1 MNPRY
6 QKRINFLLVFLVIV
20 SLVLGVLGWMVY
32 FQNSGEPLSF
42 SSLVFLTLQL
52 FTMNNSFEDALMP
65 LSLNIARFLAP
76 VSLASA
82 VISALA
88 SNATKRLVFFRARLG
103 RKKPVI
109 ICGLSSMSLAL
120 AKNLK
125 ESNVFVIDPDP
136 DQILWEAA
144 TTEGISVIQSDYND
158 KTFRALGVRKAELFV
173 LCAPDKINL
182 KILGL
187 ECLKKNKVPI
197 IANVNDQASFSR
209 VKETPVN
216 ESDFSNVTFTSFEQ
230 IIAMGITDEYSPD
243 RYIKID
249 RESKPAHIMLAGDHP
264 ILFYLIEEYGK
275 MYHFANL
282 KPLHISVLCPEPES
296 FEAELRNRQPYYDRV
311 MTIDFKALNDF
322 EKAEFN
328 SESMDVAFCLTACD
342 HYPQGTQLAYRL
354 RQRFYALNHHLGKP
368 YMILLNMGFDDFGQ
382 LIPGMEKRFENLQI
396 HQCNPSS
403 FLTRRIVVENQE
415 KYDIIAKHI
424 NNSFCTDVL
433 KEKNAIDDQ
442 WARLSPLE
450 KDYNR
455 FPARHFHIK
464 LRAIGL
470 EIAPDGHPEPAIDT
484 NEVDE
489 EMKLLLARM
498 EKNRWNAEKFLSGF
512 IPGHYQNDKE
522 MEQYLKRELKY
533 HPALKSW
540 EQISQE
546 EKDKDSFAFNNIAQ
560 ILSSAGLKIIKSEN
574 L

>member
-6 QKRINFLLVFLVIV
+6 QKRINYLLVFLVIV
-20 SLVLGVLGWMVY
+20 SLVLGVAGWMVY

-52 FTMNNSFEDALMP
+52 FTMNNSFEDALIP

-76 VSLASA
+76 LSLTSA

-103 RKKPVI
+103 RKRPVI

-144 TTEGISVIQSDYND
+144 TSEGISVIQSDYND
-158 KTFRALGVRKAELFV
+158 KTFRALGVGKAELLV
-173 LCAPDKINL
+173 LCAPDKLNI

-187 ECLKKNKVPI
+187 ECLKKSKVPI

-209 VKETPVN
+209 LKETPVN
-216 ESDFSNVTFTSFEQ
+216 ESDFSNVYFTSFEQ
-230 IIAMGITDEYSPD
+230 IIASGITDEYSPD
-243 RYIKID
+243 RYIIID
-249 RESKPAHIMLAGDHP
+249 RESKPVRILLAGDHP
-264 ILFYLIEEYGK
+264 ILFYLIEEYGR

-282 KPLHISVLCPEPES
+282 KPLHISVLCPEPGV
-296 FEAELRNRQPYYDRV
+296 FEAELRNRQPYYDKV
-311 MTIDFKALNDF
+311 MTIDIKALSDF
-322 EKAEFN
+322 ERDDNNAEC
-328 SESMDVAFCLTACD
+328 MDVAFCLTACD
-342 HYPQGTQLAYRL
+342 HYPQGTQLAFRL

-368 YMILLNMGFDDFGQ
+368 FMVLLNMGFDDFGQ
-382 LIPGMEKRFENLQI
+382 MIPGMDKRFENLQI

-424 NNSFCTDVL
+424 NNSFCANVL
-433 KEKNAIDDQ
+433 KETNAVDEQ

-470 EIAPDGHPEPAIDT
+470 EIVPDSHPEPAIDT
-484 NEVDE
+484 KQVDE

-498 EKNRWNAEKFLSGF
+498 EKNRWNAEKFLTGF
-512 IPGHYQNDKE
+512 VPGHYQDDKE
-522 MEQYLKRELKY
+522 MEQCLKKELKY

-546 EKDKDSFAFNNIAQ
+546 EKDKDSFAFNNIDQ

-574 L
+574 Q